1 MRRKIIVHA
10 VQILILS
17 LVFILSILIMNPLHN
32 AVRKRADH
40 IQNNLMVQLEKK
52 LGIEL
57 SYESISPALLSAVT
71 IRNLKVSFRQ
81 GDFTARRFRVFIDPL
96 QGLKSPEDNSSNWI
110 TRVSI
115 LRSRL
120 NLELVDSDME
130 SPGIPDL
137 QTFLIDQLED
147 ISLVFN
153 DFSVR
158 VRDERLGIV
167 EAENVFLQLDG
178 TRGLVRYEFE
188 GSLKSNEPMSIAQLG
203 QVHME
208 FKSSGNYSTLEST
221 FNGRVDLLSSTLSR
235 WMIKP
240 VSVDLTYKDRKLSLQ
255 RINDALPVDIAM
267 LLSEE
272 GINVSGSLGNLV
284 VNEFIQPVEEY
295 QALNPWFDSIM
306 DGEFEVSLNPED
318 DEFAYNL
325 DMQIALP
332 AQAGLPWPWQIN
344 VKTQGDEQEAD
355 VSNFSVSLPW
365 AVAEYSGLVG
375 LDTLT
380 PMGWLS
386 VDFDRTLL
394 GYPVDA
400 DFRVSTITDVISIE
414 PIQVIAGN
422 LDFHDFSI
430 LLLQEDRQYSMA
442 LSVLAGIPDAA
453 ANKHIFIDMMLDME
467 EQPALYGFV
476 DVEGFEASHVLS
488 LMNASYYSSA
498 GIVRDSL
505 FNFHGFLESSLKGW
519 VLSIDEASIVS
530 KKDEQNHVSVQGRIT
545 PFQWSLDGVRISWN
559 DYTVEGRGLA
569 KRTEDGGFAEGR
581 LIIAE
586 ELYPI
591 EASWVHKGPV
601 RITGSPELEAVFG
614 PVTQNGRTLAVK
626 AENINIPL
634 KNNRLAADFNL
645 RGIVGR
651 KNWEVSISRS
661 QLTLI
666 QEGQDINSSVEFMGN
681 VRPGAIVFSDVSFM
695 DSVGSLAGEVAFNN
709 SRRNN
714 LFTGSLRAG
723 SDDGES
729 YSISARRSN
738 DDWAVDL
745 DIASGKMERFGNL
758 DLQGFLDLQ
767 CSFTGNL
774 NNPLVT
780 LDVSTREGSLN
791 STPFSFQGKADM
803 DRNDLKVHG
812 LSVLYE
818 GISLE
823 RGLLLVNMDTG
834 SVRTTMGLSATY
846 NQVPVTSGFAL
857 ELNFEKSISL
867 LNLTGL
873 GNTGFSGTLATHELM
888 WNENPHLPPLTL
900 QFSKNSE
907 SITVNSLE
915 KDILDFSYSFA
926 DGNLH
931 VISGAPMPII
941 ARGGGTI
948 YDGQLDLKF
957 PELGVDPILINYA
970 MMRDPIL
977 LQYHVIFQGGLVTGN
992 LDIQGPVASPS
1003 LFGTMQAVDLK
1014 VDTPYTYADIEPT
1027 STLVTFDGSRMTV
1040 ERTVVPVGDGIAYGE
1055 GYVVL
1060 ENWKISEIDM
1070 IYGCQSIGKGDGV
1083 PVSYPLMGV
1092 YLDGIVT
1099 AEIHMT
1105 GSYRGFHLEG
1115 DITMPFLEA
1124 SLDSPRV
1131 PVKQRKPGK
1140 IPKPVTL
1147 DFRIQTGKNCTFYLP
1162 NEQLKIVQATAEQ
1175 GHTLFFS
1182 FTNTPRKLSL
1192 TGTLPIKSGIIHY
1205 FDRNFQITEGAM
1217 VFNEAFKNFD
1227 PTIQLRAETRVYDEE
1242 NEEVTVALVYDAP
1255 VKSDF
1260 NPRIETVPVLSDIDI
1275 LALLGQVVTP
1285 DSGTG
1290 GTELSSVLLAAGD
1303 MFAQVG
1309 LVQPFEVLLREGLN
1323 LDMVSIETNIIGNT
1337 LADSLNIVPETA
1349 ESRSVSGFGRY
1360 LDNTSLYA
1368 GKYIGKALFASG
1380 VVSARYLEGQRLSSV
1395 FGGLEFETSVS
1406 LEMVTPFFNIE
1417 WSYSPNP
1424 AISQNFIADNTISL
1438 KWQFIY

>member
-17 LVFILSILIMNPLHN
+17 LVVILGILVMNPLHN
-32 AVRKRADH
+32 AVRKRVEL
-40 IQNNLMVQLEKK
+40 IQNNIMVQLEKE

-81 GDFTARRFRVFIDPL
+81 GDFTARRFRIFIDPL
-96 QGLKSPEDNSSNWI
+96 QGLKSTEDNRSNWI

-115 LRSRL
+115 LRSQL
-120 NLELVDSDME
+120 NLELVNSDME
-130 SPGIPDL
+130 SPGLLDL
-137 QTFLIDQLED
+137 QSFLIDQLED

-158 VRDERLGIV
+158 IKDERLGIV
-167 EAENVFLQLDG
+167 DAENVYLRLDG
-178 TRGLVRYEFE
+178 TKGLVRYDFE
-188 GSLKSNEPMSIAQLG
+188 GSLKINEPMSIEQLG
-203 QVHME
+203 QVNME
-208 FKSSGNYSTLEST
+208 FKSTGNYSTLEST
-221 FNGRVDLLSSTLSR
+221 FNGRVNLLSSTLNK

-255 RINDALPVDIAM
+255 RINDALPVDIA
-267 LLSEE
+267 LQLSEKE
-272 GINVSGSLGNLV
+272 IKASGSLGNLAI
-284 VNEFIQPVEEY
+284 NEFIQPVEEY

-306 DGEFEVSLNPED
+306 EGEFEVSMNPEGD
-318 DEFAYNL
+318 RFAYNL

-332 AQAGLPWPWQIN
+332 AQAGLPWPWQIK

-355 VSNFSVSLPW
+355 ISSFSVSLPW

-386 VDFDRTLL
+386 VDFERSLL

-453 ANKHIFIDMMLDME
+453 ADKHMLIDLMLDME
-467 EQPALYGFV
+467 NQPALYGFV

-488 LMNASYYSSA
+488 LMNASRYSNA
-498 GIVRDSL
+498 GIVKDSL
-505 FNFHGFLESSLKGW
+505 FNFHGSLESSFKGW
-519 VLSIDEASIVS
+519 IFSVDEASIVS
-530 KKDEQNHVSVQGRIT
+530 KNDAQNHVSVKGRIT
-545 PFQWSLDGVRISWN
+545 PLQWSLDGVRISWN
-559 DYTVEGRGLA
+559 GYTVEGRGLA
-569 KRTEDGGFAEGR
+569 KRTEEGGVAEGR
-581 LIIAE
+581 LVIDE

-591 EASWVHKGPV
+591 EASWIHKGPV
-601 RITGSPELEAVFG
+601 RITGSPGLEAVFG
-614 PVTQNGRTLAVK
+614 PVTQTGRTMAVK

-634 KNNRLAADFNL
+634 RNNRLMTDFNM

-651 KNWEVSISRS
+651 ENWEVFISRS

-666 QEGQDINSSVEFMGN
+666 QEGRDINSSVEFMGN
-681 VRPGAIVFSDVSFM
+681 IRPGSVVFPDINFV
-695 DSVGSLAGEVAFNN
+695 DSVGSLAGEIILNN
-709 SRRNN
+709 SRRSN
-714 LFTGSLRAG
+714 LFTGSLRVG
-723 SDDGES
+723 SDNGES
-729 YSISARRSN
+729 YSISARHSN
-738 DDWAVDL
+738 DNWAVDL

-774 NNPLVT
+774 NNPIVT
-780 LDVSTREGSLN
+780 LDVSTREGYLN
-791 STPFSFQGKADM
+791 STPFGLQGKANM
-803 DRNDLKVHG
+803 NRNDLKVHG
-812 LSVLYE
+812 LSFLYE
-818 GISLE
+818 GIALE

-834 SVRTTMGLSATY
+834 SLRTTMGLSATY

-857 ELNFEKSISL
+857 ELNFDKSISL
-867 LNLTGL
+867 FNLADL
-873 GNTGFSGTLATHELM
+873 SSTGFSGTLATHELM

-900 QFSKNSE
+900 QFKKNSE

-915 KDILDFSYSFA
+915 KNILDFSYSFA
-926 DGNLH
+926 NGNLH
-931 VISGAPMPII
+931 VISGAPMPIT
-941 ARGGGTI
+941 ASGGGTI

-957 PELGVDPILINYA
+957 PELTVDPILINYA

-977 LQYHVIFQGGLVTGN
+977 LQYHVIFQDGLVTGN
-992 LDIQGPVASPS
+992 LDIRGPVASPS
-1003 LFGTMQAVDLK
+1003 LFGIMRAVDLK
-1014 VDTPYTYADIEPT
+1014 VDTPYTYADIKPT
-1027 STLVTFDGSRMTV
+1027 STLVTFDGSRITF
-1040 ERTVVPVGDGIAYGE
+1040 ERTVVPIGDGMAYGE
-1055 GYVVL
+1055 GHVVL

-1070 IYGCQSIGKGDGV
+1070 IYGCQSIKDGDGV
-1083 PVSYPLMGV
+1083 PVSYPLLGV
-1092 YLDGIVT
+1092 YLDGSVT

-1124 SLDSPRV
+1124 SLKSPRV
-1131 PVKQRKPGK
+1131 PVKQRRPGK
-1140 IPKPVTL
+1140 IPKPITI
-1147 DFRIQTGKNCTFYLP
+1147 DFRIRTGKNCTFYLP

-1175 GHTLFFS
+1175 GHTLS
-1182 FTNTPRKLSL
+1182 FLFANTPGKLSL

-1217 VFNEAFKNFD
+1217 VFNEALKNFD
-1227 PTIQLRAETRVYDEE
+1227 PIIQLRAETRVHDED
-1242 NEEVTVALVYDAP
+1242 NEEVTVALVYNAP
-1255 VKSDF
+1255 IKSDF

-1275 LALLGQVVTP
+1275 LALLGQVVIP
-1285 DSGTG
+1285 DSEAG
-1290 GTELSSVLLAAGD
+1290 GTELSSVLLAAGN

-1309 LVQPFEVLLREGLN
+1309 LVQPFEALLREGLN

-1337 LADSLNIVPETA
+1337 LADRLNIVSGTA
-1349 ESRSVSGFGRY
+1349 ESRPVSGFGRY

-1380 VVSARYLEGQRLSSV
+1380 AVSARYHEGQRLSSV